1 MATKVT
7 LPKQGLQMT
16 EGNIM
21 QWLAKE
27 GDEVKEGE
35 PLFEMETDKLTI
47 EIDAPVTGKLLKI
60 IHGEG
65 AVVPITHIIG
75 VIGEEGEDIS
85 DILAEAEAES
95 GGDGAEAGGDG
106 ESAAAPEAAA
116 GSSESGGAAAAP
128 SASVTPA
135 PAEAAPPA
143 TSGATSLDRPS
154 GAAAGA
160 PAGTGERRPDGQ
172 VFSTPRARLRAQERG
187 IDLEQVAPSGPEG
200 TVIERDVLT
209 AAEAQPA
216 ATPLAKKA
224 ATAQGV
230 PLSAVQ
236 GSGPRGKVYERDV
249 AAGAAAGTAAASGAA
264 AGTAAAGGATGA
276 ATAPREDRLVPLT
289 GMRRTIAQRMR
300 ESLDTAAQAVH
311 RLRVDMSETVRMRSK
326 LKDAEIAVSYNDIIL
341 KATAQALRE
350 HPRMNSVLTD
360 QGVLEYGRVDIGV
373 AVALDEGLIVPK
385 MRNVDL
391 LSLQQIHAESR
402 RLGEAARSGQLTGDE
417 MQGGTFSVSNLGM
430 YGLDSFTAIIDSPE
444 SGILAVGAIKDQV
457 VPVDGQAQVRPMCEL
472 SLTYDHRVIDGAP
485 AADFL
490 RSVGRILENP
500 YTLI

>member
-27 GDEVKEGE
+27 GDDVKEGE

-47 EIDAPVTGKLLKI
+47 EIDAPATGKLLKI

-95 GGDGAEAGGDG
+95 GDGGTEAGGDG
-106 ESAAAPEAAA
+106 EPQAPAESTAAS
-116 GSSESGGAAAAP
+116 GESGGAAPSAAP
-128 SASVTPA
+128 SPA
-135 PAEAAPPA
+135 PAPAAPAPA
-143 TSGATSLDRPS
+143 GVA
-154 GAAAGA
+154 
-160 PAGTGERRPDGQ
+160 AGTGERRPDGR
-172 VFSTPRARLRAQERG
+172 VFSTPRARMRAQERG
-187 IDLEQVAPSGPEG
+187 IDLEEVAPSGPEG
-200 TVIERDVLT
+200 TVIERDVL
-209 AAEAQPA
+209 AAAQAQPA
-216 ATPLAKKA
+216 ATPLARKA

-236 GSGPRGKVYERDV
+236 GTGPRGKVYERDV
-249 AAGAAAGTAAASGAA
+249 AASAAAAAGAGAPGGAA
-264 AGTAAAGGATGA
+264 TAGAAEATAA

-289 GMRRTIAQRMR
+289 GMRRTIAGRMR

-311 RLRVDMSETVRMRSK
+311 RLRVDMSEAVRMRSK
-326 LKDAEIAVSYNDIIL
+326 LKEAEIAVSYNDIIL

-360 QGVLEYGRVDIGV
+360 QGILEYGRVDIGV
-373 AVALDEGLIVPK
+373 AVALEEGLIVPK

-391 LSLQQIHAESR
+391 LSLQQIHSESK
-402 RLGEAARSGQLTGDE
+402 RLGEAARSGRLTGDE

-444 SGILAVGAIKDQV
+444 SGILAVGAIKDHV
-457 VPVDGQAQVRPMCEL
+457 VPVDGRPEVRPMCEL

-490 RSVGRILENP
+490 RSIGRILENP